1 MASKDWK
8 FVFRRRGWS
17 LSSYIL
23 DCKTINDVEEKFKK
37 ASMTVPT
44 GKELASAGWGASLEA
59 KENTFM
65 TESVEVKRDNSVKK
79 LGRQR
84 RKKAQQ
90 TKVTQPEDS
99 RYDELIVIETEE

>member
-44 GKELASAGWGASLEA
+44 GKELASAGWGASLET

-65 TESVEVKRDNSVKK
+65 TEPVEVKNNNPAKK

-84 RKKAQQ
+84 KKSAQQ
-90 TKVTQPEDS
+90 AKVAQSEDS

>member
-8 FVFRRRGWS
+8 FVFHRRGWS

-44 GKELASAGWGASLEA
+44 GKELTNAGWGASLET
-59 KENTFM
+59 KEHTFM
-65 TESVEVKRDNSVKK
+65 AEPVEIKRDIPVKK

-84 RKKAQQ
+84 KKKAQQ

-99 RYDELIVIETEE
+99 KYDELIVIETEE